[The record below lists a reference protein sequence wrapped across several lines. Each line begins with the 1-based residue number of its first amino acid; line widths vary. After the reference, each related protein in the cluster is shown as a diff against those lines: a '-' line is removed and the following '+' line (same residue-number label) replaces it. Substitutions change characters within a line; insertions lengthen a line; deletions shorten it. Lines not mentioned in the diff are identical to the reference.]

1 MSTQIPITYDNEFIQ
16 VEDRDIAGWRVD
28 MSEGKRLPTLAG
40 NCPFCQHSCTYP
52 VAEEVL
58 QGGTPSAG
66 NTNRPPQLTRLIIC
80 NCRSGHNRPGGIA
93 LGCGRCWLV
102 LLTKSGA
109 SYDLSV
115 QRDLGMLPAAEA
127 LVDAQATQNA
137 RVHGAA
143 EKWIGGISAIYSL
156 FSLAGVAT
164 AKNALDGLSSGQRW
178 LVAAAMLSGVTAAGT
193 ALVLGYRAAY
203 GWVRMVAIGD
213 DENLRQWHTN
223 EGDYAVRA
231 ARQLSWAIY
240 AAFGSLA
247 AITIMMM
254 LVWFL
259 PRAP

>member
-1 MSTQIPITYDNEFIQ
+1 MSAQSTITYDNEFVQ
-16 VEDRDIAGWRVD
+16 VGDSAIAGWRVD
-28 MSEGKRLPTLAG
+28 MPEGKRLPTLSG
-40 NCPFCQHSCTYP
+40 NCPHCQHDCDYP
-52 VAEEVL
+52 VPEEVL
-58 QGGTPSAG
+58 QGGTKSAG
-66 NTNRPPQLTRLIIC
+66 GNERPPQLTRLVTC
-80 NCRSGHNRPGGIA
+80 NCRAGHNRPGGVM
-93 LGCGRCWLV
+93 LGCGRYWLA
-102 LLTKSGA
+102 LLTKNGA

-127 LVDAQATQNA
+127 LADAQATQNA

-143 EKWIGGISAIYSL
+143 EKWIGGISAVYSL

-178 LVAAAMLSGVTAAGT
+178 LVAAAMLAGVAAAGT
-193 ALVLGYRAAY
+193 ALFLGYLAAY
-203 GWVRMVAIGD
+203 GWVRMVAVGD
-213 DENLRQWHTN
+213 DEKLRLWHTD
-223 EGDYAVRA
+223 EGAYAARA